1 LCEESSL
8 LITAASSTQSG
19 THVFFLLASFVFV
32 FCLVFR
38 FASRSGSCNMGRK
51 TPRSAGCR
59 KHVEL
64 CVRLL
69 LFVFAGDLYQYLAH
83 G

>member
-1 LCEESSL
+1 MLVRRVIPADNSCLFNAVGYPCFFWKHL
-8 LITAASSTQSG
+8 L
-19 THVFFLLASFVFV
+19 FLSFV
-32 FCLVFR
+32 LS
-38 FASRSGSCNMGRK
+38 FASLPAADPATWEKHQDLLGG
-51 TPRSAGCR
+51 R

-64 CVRLL
+64 CVRSL

>member
-1 LCEESSL
+1 L
-8 LITAASSTQSG
+8 
-19 THVFFLLASFVFV
+19 FLSFV
-32 FCLVFR
+32 LS
-38 FASRSGSCNMGRK
+38 FASLPATDPATWEEKHQDLLGG
-51 TPRSAGCR
+51 R